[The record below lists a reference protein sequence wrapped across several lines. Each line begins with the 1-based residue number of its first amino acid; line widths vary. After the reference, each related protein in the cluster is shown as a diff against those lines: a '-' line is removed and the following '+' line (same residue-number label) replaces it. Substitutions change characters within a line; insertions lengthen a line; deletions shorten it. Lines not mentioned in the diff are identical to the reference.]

1 MRVRPGRRWPHAVRS
16 AAVTPSRTPSE
27 TPTGNSHTRAVD
39 ELADLVRPAVRAVS
53 RSAPRIVQGVAV
65 VATLMALFAL
75 IGAALDDRTISA
87 NQAVAEAQVLD
98 GSTFARTLVQFTAA
112 DGQAHTPE
120 LGVFYPRGLEAGT
133 TVAVEYD
140 VTHPDLVR
148 VAGRTFLS
156 GVLPLAVGVV
166 VVWAL
171 AIPFSMWLRR
181 RRT

>member
-1 MRVRPGRRWPHAVRS
+1 VSRP
-16 AAVTPSRTPSE
+16 
-27 TPTGNSHTRAVD
+27 TRAVD

-53 RSAPRIVQGVAV
+53 RAAPRIVQGVAV
-65 VATLMALFAL
+65 ALTVLALFAL

-87 NQAVAEAQVLD
+87 NQAVAQAQVLD
-98 GSTFARTLVQFTAA
+98 GSTFFRTLVQFTAA

-120 LGVFYPRGLEAGT
+120 LGVFYPRGLQAGA

-140 VTHPDLVR
+140 VTDPALVR

-156 GVLPLAVGVV
+156 GVLPLGVGVL

-171 AIPFSMWLRR
+171 AIPLAVWLRR

>member
-1 MRVRPGRRWPHAVRS
+1 MN
-16 AAVTPSRTPSE
+16 TPI
-27 TPTGNSHTRAVD
+27 RAVD

-53 RSAPRIVQGVAV
+53 RAAPRIVQGVAV
-65 VATLMALFAL
+65 VLTFMALFAL
-75 IGAALDDRTISA
+75 IGAGLDDRTISA
-87 NQAVAEAQVLD
+87 NQAVAQAQVLD
-98 GSTFARTLVQFTAA
+98 GSTFFRTLVQFTAA

-120 LGVFYPRGLEAGT
+120 LGVFYPRGLEAGA

-140 VTHPDLVR
+140 VTDPDLVR

-156 GVLPLAVGVV
+156 GVLPLGVGIV

-171 AIPFSMWLRR
+171 AIPYAMWLRR